1 VSTEQPGPQGPEWL
15 GRWWRETARPLLVGC
30 GGGFLLAML
39 VMGLLEAAGV
49 PSEGAAEPAW
59 FDSAVALTFFGGWV
73 GLYALLSTRARG
85 GLRGWRR
92 ARPEVAAGRKQGV
105 VDEVHAQVQRIEEK
119 ARKLRQ
125 EAGRRAPYRDLAG
138 QAPELAAQAR
148 KLAGQVARLRKAA
161 GEAAQN
167 RPMPDLPSGPAD
179 LPETGQLGAE
189 YRAAEAAQQRL
200 EELLAANVAQQQ
212 LCLTRLERIED
223 LLDGARLE
231 VSRPEGLN
239 VDGAA
244 PRSSMVD
251 DMETEL
257 RAAREAMT
265 ETEGR
270 ER

>member
-1 VSTEQPGPQGPEWL
+1 VSTEQPGPQGADWL
-15 GRWWRETARPLLVGC
+15 GRWWGQTLKPLVVGG

-39 VMGLLEAAGV
+39 VMGLMEAAGV
-49 PSEGAAEPAW
+49 PSQGPAEPAW
-59 FDSAVALTFFGGWV
+59 FDTTVALTFFGGWV

-85 GLRGWRR
+85 GLRGWREARR
-92 ARPEVAAGRKQGV
+92 AVAAQAATGV
-105 VDEVHAQVQRIEEK
+105 VDEVRAQVARIEEK
-119 ARKLRQ
+119 ARKLQR
-125 EAGRRAPYRDLAG
+125 EARKLAPYGDLAS

-161 GEAAQN
+161 AETALN
-167 RPMPDLPSGPAD
+167 RPLPDLPSGPAD
-179 LPETGQLGAE
+179 LPETGQLNEE
-189 YRAAEAAQQRL
+189 YKAAQAAQHRL

-212 LCLTRLERIED
+212 LCLARLERIED

-239 VDGAA
+239 LDGTA
-244 PRSSMVD
+244 PRASIVD

-257 RAAREAMT
+257 RAAREAVT
-265 ETEGR
+265 EAE